1 MTACDGCGKI
11 LGHKKYKFHRMW
23 RIEGTYCKECMLELG
38 KEFDQYGRITL
49 SKKRCDLCKVGFY
62 FLKTN
67 LSETQKRHLCK
78 VCNEAVLSGAIPDK
92 LAGQRPGKIPQVM
105 LVFAGLGVLMMVMGL
120 VYTIVIAPTSQGN
133 LLGILFGSATT
144 AMGFVLFKKT
154 IRSRSLILGK
164 SKGLTTEATSTTTST
179 GLEHNK

>member
-1 MTACDGCGKI
+1 
-11 LGHKKYKFHRMW
+11 
-23 RIEGTYCKECMLELG
+23 MLELG

-49 SKKRCDLCKVGFY
+49 SKKRCDLCKVDFY

-67 LSETQKRHLCK
+67 LSGKQKRHLCK
-78 VCNEAVLSGAIPDK
+78 VCDEAVISGAIPDK
-92 LAGQRPGKIPQVM
+92 LAGQKPGKIPQVM

-120 VYTIVIAPTSQGN
+120 VYTVAIAPFSQAN

-154 IRSRSLILGK
+154 IRSRNLILGK
-164 SKGLTTEATSTTTST
+164 SRGLTTQATSTTTST
-179 GLEHNK
+179 GIEHHK

>member
-11 LGHKKYKFHRMW
+11 LGHKKYRFHRMW

-49 SKKRCDLCKVGFY
+49 SKKHCDLCKVGFY

-67 LSETQKRHLCK
+67 LSEKQKRHLCK

-92 LAGQRPGKIPQVM
+92 LAGQKPGKIPQVM

-120 VYTIVIAPTSQGN
+120 VYTVVIAPPVWEFTGN
-133 LLGILFGSATT
+133 IIRISNYSK
-144 AMGFVLFKKT
+144 GFVLFKKT
-154 IRSRSLILGK
+154 IRSRASYWEIKGINDRSD
-164 SKGLTTEATSTTTST
+164 SKATST
-179 GLEHNK
+179 GMENNK